1 MFEKGLGAARRI
13 RRQAQDQLNKRG
25 PKLKDKLKETASAAK
40 MHTANA
46 AMDTAGAAQ
55 RAGEAFNK
63 TGPGQAGQAVAGAM
77 HSTAQNYPRAAKAV
91 GAAGALGVGAAGVGA
106 AMGAAEDSE
115 TTQKATLA
123 SQMLIEKGMSPRSA
137 QQLMMGLGVESP
149 EELAQGVGMMTKKLY
164 AEDPEGFA
172 AAVGTELPMEEWTP
186 IEYLKAA
193 KITTQTLMSQ
203 MQQ

>member
-1 MFEKGLGAARRI
+1 
-13 RRQAQDQLNKRG
+13 
-25 PKLKDKLKETASAAK
+25 
-40 MHTANA
+40 
-46 AMDTAGAAQ
+46 
-55 RAGEAFNK
+55 
-63 TGPGQAGQAVAGAM
+63 
-77 HSTAQNYPRAAKAV
+77 
-91 GAAGALGVGAAGVGA
+91 
-106 AMGAAEDSE
+106 
-115 TTQKATLA
+115 
-123 SQMLIEKGMSPRSA
+123 
-137 QQLMMGLGVESP
+137 MGLGVESP